1 MTQIPLR
8 VDLVAHALFKH
19 LGLRKAAIGLALPDL
34 HAVASNAKRA
44 AGGRFQGHTRQII
57 GKRTQQFL
65 GQPGG
70 TQQPLALGAI
80 GDDDLGF
87 GCRHNLR
94 GSWHNELGGSSGYN
108 TGLYRPASRFMMR
121 RLLSCLFLCLLPL
134 LADAVEGPRPKIG
147 LVLSG
152 GAARGLAHIGVLKA
166 LEEQGIQ
173 IDAIAGTSMGAVI
186 GGLYASGYKIDE
198 LEKLALNI
206 DWQQALSDA
215 PPREDVPF
223 RRKQDDRDFLVKQ
236 KLSFRD
242 DGSLGLP
249 LGVIQGQNLALLLES
264 MFAHSSNTRNF
275 DKLPIP
281 FRAVATDITTGEK
294 VVFNKGHLPQV
305 IRASMSIPAVFA
317 PVEIDGRLLVDG
329 GMTDNIPLD
338 VAREMGVDIA
348 IVVDIGTPLRSRKQ
362 LTTVVDVLNQSI
374 TLMTRRNSEEQLK
387 ALHPKDVL
395 IQPPLAAYGVTDF
408 GRAKDMIDA
417 GYRATRALD
426 VRLAHLRP
434 AEPIDPQLVAART
447 PGERTPVITAIK
459 VENDSKVSD
468 DVIRYYI
475 RQNLGEPLNLG
486 RLQTDMGTLY
496 GLDYFE
502 QVQYRVVKKGQDNTL
517 VISARGKRSGT
528 DYLRLGLNLSDD
540 MRGDSAFNLG
550 ASYRMNGINRLGAE
564 WLTRVQIG
572 DRQELY
578 SEFYQPLD
586 VGSRYFVAPYI
597 SAQAQNV
604 ELILDNDPISEY
616 RLERYGFGLNVGRQI
631 GNSGEIR
638 FGVGEAWGKADVRIG
653 DRDLPS
659 VSFNEGFYEL
669 KYSFDSLDNV
679 YFPHTGEDI
688 GLAFREF
695 EPGLGSDQRY
705 RQWEFKLDKA
715 MSHGPDTLILGGRYG
730 RTLDK
735 SDVVISS
742 FLLGGA
748 RQLSGFRED
757 SISGQNIALMR
768 AVYYRR
774 LTPRSYLPLDFPL
787 YLGASVERGRAWNN
801 DNQFDSGYINAASV
815 FLGFDTPLG
824 PLNFSYG
831 FNDDNQQAVYLNLGQ
846 TF

>member
-1 MTQIPLR
+1 
-8 VDLVAHALFKH
+8 
-19 LGLRKAAIGLALPDL
+19 
-34 HAVASNAKRA
+34 
-44 AGGRFQGHTRQII
+44 
-57 GKRTQQFL
+57 
-65 GQPGG
+65 
-70 TQQPLALGAI
+70 
-80 GDDDLGF
+80 
-87 GCRHNLR
+87 
-94 GSWHNELGGSSGYN
+94 
-108 TGLYRPASRFMMR
+108 MR

-134 LADAVEGPRPKIG
+134 LAQSAEVPRPKIG

-166 LEEQGIQ
+166 LEEQGIR

-206 DWQQALSDA
+206 DWRQALSDA

-264 MFAHSSNTRNF
+264 KLAHASDTRDF

-281 FRAVATDITTGEK
+281 FRAVATDIASGEK
-294 VVFNKGHLPQV
+294 VVFRKGHLPQV

-317 PVEIDGRLLVDG
+317 PVELDGRLLVDG

-338 VAREMGVDIA
+338 VARDMGVDIA

-362 LTTVVDVLNQSI
+362 LNTVVDVLNQSI
-374 TLMTRRNSEEQLK
+374 TLMTRRNSEVQLA
-387 ALHPKDVL
+387 ALHKDDVL
-395 IQPPLAAYGVTDF
+395 IQPALSSFGVTDF
-408 GRAKDMIDA
+408 GRAQEMIDA
-417 GYRATRALD
+417 GYRATRILD
-426 VRLAHLRP
+426 ARLARLRP
-434 AEPIDPQLVAART
+434 AHALDAELTAARE
-447 PGERTPVITAIK
+447 PSQRTPIISAIK

-468 DVIRYYI
+468 EVIRYYI
-475 RQNLGEPLNLG
+475 RQRIGEPLDLG
-486 RLQTDMGTLY
+486 RLETDMGTLY
-496 GLDYFE
+496 GLDFFE
-502 QVQYRVVKKGQDNTL
+502 QVQYRVAHKGQDNTL

-540 MRGDSAFNLG
+540 MRGDSAFNIG
-550 ASYRMNGINRLGAE
+550 ASYRMNGINSLGAE

-572 DRQELY
+572 DQQELY

-586 VGSRYFVAPYI
+586 AGSRYFIAPFI
-597 SAQAQNV
+597 AAEAQNV
-604 ELILDNDPISEY
+604 EAVLDNDPIAEY
-616 RLERYGFGLNVGRQI
+616 RVERYGFGLNLGRQI
-631 GNSGEIR
+631 GNSGEVR

-653 DRDLPS
+653 DHNLPS
-659 VSFNEGFYEL
+659 ENFNEGYYQL
-669 KYSFDSLDNV
+669 QYSFDSLDNV
-679 YFPHTGEDI
+679 YFPHSGEDI
-688 GLAFREF
+688 KLSLRQF
-695 EPGLGSDQRY
+695 EPSLGSDNRY

-715 MSHGPDTLILGGRYG
+715 LSSGPNTFVLGGRYG
-730 RTLDK
+730 RTLDNA
-735 SDVVISS
+735 DVVTSS

-748 RQLSGFRED
+748 RQLSGFRQD
-757 SISGQNIALMR
+757 ALSGQNISLAR
-768 AVYYRR
+768 AVYFRR

-787 YLGASVERGRAWNN
+787 YLGGSLERGRVWNN
-801 DNQFDSGYINAASV
+801 DNAFDSGYINAASI

-831 FNDDNQQAVYLNLGQ
+831 FNDDNQKALSRNLGQ

>member
-1 MTQIPLR
+1 
-8 VDLVAHALFKH
+8 
-19 LGLRKAAIGLALPDL
+19 
-34 HAVASNAKRA
+34 
-44 AGGRFQGHTRQII
+44 
-57 GKRTQQFL
+57 
-65 GQPGG
+65 
-70 TQQPLALGAI
+70 
-80 GDDDLGF
+80 
-87 GCRHNLR
+87 
-94 GSWHNELGGSSGYN
+94 
-108 TGLYRPASRFMMR
+108 MR
-121 RLLSCLFLCLLPL
+121 RLLSCLLLCLLPVFL
-134 LADAVEGPRPKIG
+134 HAAEAPRPKIG

-166 LEEQGIQ
+166 LEEQGVK

-198 LEKLALNI
+198 LEKLALGI

-215 PPREDVPF
+215 PPRADVPF

-264 MFAHSSNTRNF
+264 MLAHASDTRDF

-281 FRAVATDITTGEK
+281 FRAVATDIASGEK
-294 VVFNKGHLPQV
+294 VVFRKGHLPRV

-317 PVEIDGRLLVDG
+317 PVELDGRLLVDG

-338 VAREMGVDIA
+338 VARDMGVDIA
-348 IVVDIGTPLRSRKQ
+348 IVVDIGTPLRSRQQ
-362 LTTVVDVLNQSI
+362 LATVVDVLNQSI
-374 TLMTRRNSEEQLK
+374 TLMTRRNSEEQL
-387 ALHPKDVL
+387 ATLHKNDVL
-395 IQPPLAAYGVTDF
+395 IQPPLASFGVTDF
-408 GRAKDMIDA
+408 GRAREMIDA
-417 GYRATRALD
+417 GYRATRILD
-426 VRLAHLRP
+426 ARLASLRP
-434 AEPIDPQLVAART
+434 AEPMDAELSAARA
-447 PGERTPVITAIK
+447 PGQRTPIITAIR

-475 RQNLGEPLNLG
+475 RQHIGEPLDLG

-502 QVQYRVVKKGQDNTL
+502 QVQYRVVHKGNDHTL
-517 VISARGKRSGT
+517 VINARGKRSGT

-550 ASYRMNGINRLGAE
+550 ASYRVNGINSLGAE

-572 DRQELY
+572 DQQELY

-586 VGSRYFVAPYI
+586 VGSRYFIAPYI
-597 SAQAQNV
+597 GIESQNIEAV
-604 ELILDNDPISEY
+604 LDNDPIAEY
-616 RLERYGFGLNVGRQI
+616 RLERYGFGLNIGRQI

-638 FGVGEAWGKADVRIG
+638 FGVGEAWGKADVRVG
-653 DRDLPS
+653 DQDLPS
-659 VSFNEGFYEL
+659 ESFNEGYYEL
-669 KYSFDSLDNV
+669 RYSFDSLDNV
-679 YFPHTGEDI
+679 YFPHAGEDI
-688 GLAFREF
+688 GLSLRQF
-695 EPGLGSDQRY
+695 EPSLGSDKRY

-715 MSHGPDTLILGGRYG
+715 LSSGPNTFILGGRYG
-730 RTLDK
+730 RTLDEAE
-735 SDVVISS
+735 VVTSS
-742 FLLGGA
+742 FVLGGA
-748 RQLSGFRED
+748 RQLSGFRQD
-757 SISGQNIALMR
+757 ALSGQNISLMR
-768 AVYYRR
+768 GVYYRR

-787 YLGASVERGRAWNN
+787 YIGGSLERGRAWNN
-801 DNQFDSGYINAASV
+801 DNEFDSGYINAASV

-831 FNDDNQQAVYLNLGQ
+831 INDDNQKAVYLNLGQ

>member
-1 MTQIPLR
+1 
-8 VDLVAHALFKH
+8 
-19 LGLRKAAIGLALPDL
+19 
-34 HAVASNAKRA
+34 
-44 AGGRFQGHTRQII
+44 
-57 GKRTQQFL
+57 
-65 GQPGG
+65 
-70 TQQPLALGAI
+70 
-80 GDDDLGF
+80 
-87 GCRHNLR
+87 
-94 GSWHNELGGSSGYN
+94 
-108 TGLYRPASRFMMR
+108 MR

-134 LADAVEGPRPKIG
+134 LAQSSEAPRPKIG

-152 GAARGLAHIGVLKA
+152 GAARGMAHIGVLKA
-166 LEEQGIQ
+166 LEEQGIR

-206 DWQQALSDA
+206 DWRQALSDA

-264 MFAHSSNTRNF
+264 KLAHASDTRDF

-281 FRAVATDITTGEK
+281 FRAVATDIASGEK
-294 VVFNKGHLPQV
+294 VVFRKGHLPQV

-317 PVEIDGRLLVDG
+317 PVELDGRLLVDG

-338 VAREMGVDIA
+338 VARDMGVDIA

-362 LTTVVDVLNQSI
+362 LNTVVDVLNQSI
-374 TLMTRRNSEEQLK
+374 TLMTRRNSEEQL
-387 ALHPKDVL
+387 ATLHKDDVL
-395 IQPPLAAYGVTDF
+395 IQPSLSSFGVTDF
-408 GRAKDMIDA
+408 GRAQEVIDA
-417 GYRATRALD
+417 GYRATRILD
-426 VRLAHLRP
+426 ARLARLR
-434 AEPIDPQLVAART
+434 ATQPQDAQLAAARL
-447 PGERTPVITAIK
+447 PSQRTPIISAIK

-468 DVIRYYI
+468 EVIRYYI
-475 RQNLGEPLNLG
+475 RQHIGEPLDLG
-486 RLQTDMGTLY
+486 RLETDMGTLY
-496 GLDYFE
+496 GLDFFE
-502 QVQYRVVKKGQDNTL
+502 QVQYRVVHKGQDNTL

-540 MRGDSAFNLG
+540 MRGDSAFNIG
-550 ASYRMNGINRLGAE
+550 ASYRMNGINSLGAE

-572 DRQELY
+572 DRQEIY

-586 VGSRYFVAPYI
+586 AGSRYFIAPFI
-597 SAQAQNV
+597 AAQAQNV
-604 ELILDNDPISEY
+604 EAVLDNDPIAEY
-616 RLERYGFGLNVGRQI
+616 RLERYGLGLNLGRQI
-631 GNSGEIR
+631 GNSGEVR

-653 DRDLPS
+653 DHDLPS
-659 VSFNEGFYEL
+659 ENFNEGYYQL
-669 KYSFDSLDNV
+669 QYSFDSLDNV
-679 YFPHTGEDI
+679 YFPHSGEDI
-688 GLAFREF
+688 GLTLRQF
-695 EPGLGSDQRY
+695 EPSLGSDNRY

-715 MSHGPDTLILGGRYG
+715 LSSGPNTFVLGGRYG
-730 RTLDK
+730 RTLDNA
-735 SDVVISS
+735 DVVTSS

-748 RQLSGFRED
+748 RQLSGFRQD
-757 SISGQNIALMR
+757 ALSGQNITLAR
-768 AVYYRR
+768 AVYFRR

-787 YLGASVERGRAWNN
+787 YLGGSLERGRVWNN
-801 DNQFDSGYINAASV
+801 DNAFDSGYINAASI

-831 FNDDNQQAVYLNLGQ
+831 FNDDNQKALSLNLGQ